1 MAKRKI
7 LHYPDNRLRIVATPV
22 INFNTELS
30 TLIKDMFETMYAE
43 RGIGLAA
50 TQINE
55 HIRVIVVDVSENADE
70 KLHIVNPEIVEK
82 KGRIESKEGCLSV
95 PQAVDFVER
104 AEEIEVR
111 GQDCNGRNI
120 SFSANGLLAICIQ
133 HEVDHLDGK
142 LFVDYL
148 SGLKRSRL
156 KKKAAKLGLKE
167 SVAP

>member
-82 KGRIESKEGCLSV
+82 KGRIV
-95 PQAVDFVER
+95 
-104 AEEIEVR
+104 IEMT
-111 GQDCNGRNI
+111 
-120 SFSANGLLAICIQ
+120 
-133 HEVDHLDGK
+133 
-142 LFVDYL
+142 
-148 SGLKRSRL
+148 
-156 KKKAAKLGLKE
+156 
-167 SVAP
+167 